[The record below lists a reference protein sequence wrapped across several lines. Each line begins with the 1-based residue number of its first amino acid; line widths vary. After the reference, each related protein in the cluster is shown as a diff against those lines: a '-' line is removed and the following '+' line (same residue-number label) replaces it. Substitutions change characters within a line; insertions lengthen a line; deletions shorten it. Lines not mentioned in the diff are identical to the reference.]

1 MDYYQKNLEILEKY
15 YPGMKHSIKKTINEE
30 QRIVITEE
38 ISSDGERILK
48 IFQKEKSWY
57 LAGKRNAKQPP
68 HDWFLEQGEI
78 PENYTYIFMG
88 IGNIG
93 YLRELIEN
101 VNVHLNII
109 IYEPSV
115 EIFKRALQQIDLEQ
129 GMLKHLIIF
138 WIEGVGN
145 MTLDKMDFLI
155 DKIMKLDRIDN
166 VQLFVLP
173 NYDLIFKDLF
183 EKLLKKCEEI
193 ALNQRVA
200 YNTAVGFA
208 KITTLNVL
216 KNSKY
221 LCSGYK
227 TIQLFETIPMDTTG
241 IVVAAGPSLNKNINE
256 LKKAKGKSFIIA
268 VDTALKPLLRAGIV
282 PDMFFIVDAQK
293 PIELV
298 QMDGAEKIPMV
309 TTLNATPEIL
319 DYHKGKKFFFDE
331 SYVFAEKIILK
342 SGLRWGDVAT
352 GGSVATDAFSLLY
365 KIGLKTII
373 LVGQDLALT
382 GNKTHADG
390 TFEEKMPEIDTK
402 DYEWVEGNIEEKV
415 PTRTD
420 FHVFLNWYVRS
431 IKECKE
437 HVEGF
442 RVINATEGG
451 AKIEGTEVM
460 TLKDAIKQTCTKK
473 VDIKKC
479 LDTLSPM
486 LNEKNRLWA
495 EKELINIPEKFKKLK
510 EDTQKLQ
517 KSYEKIE
524 QLCKKQKM
532 DSQQY
537 LKLLKKIKNQ
547 IERVERY
554 DVYQLVGLV
563 MPSATLI
570 LRREENRRL
579 SDIRDEGLE
588 IARKGKLY
596 TKLVCETAEL
606 LKKESETIFSD
617 LKQKVESNQQ

>member
-1 MDYYQKNLEILEKY
+1 
-15 YPGMKHSIKKTINEE
+15 
-30 QRIVITEE
+30 
-38 ISSDGERILK
+38 
-48 IFQKEKSWY
+48 
-57 LAGKRNAKQPP
+57 
-68 HDWFLEQGEI
+68 
-78 PENYTYIFMG
+78 
-88 IGNIG
+88 
-93 YLRELIEN
+93 
-101 VNVHLNII
+101 
-109 IYEPSV
+109 
-115 EIFKRALQQIDLEQ
+115 
-129 GMLKHLIIF
+129 MLKHLIIF

-173 NYDLIFKDLF
+173 NYDLVFKDLF